1 MSLDDLVKMNISAST
16 ATPSEPGFG
25 TILIAAQKVPAT
37 FTARTRLFGSL
48 TEMTDAGFN
57 VDDPAYK
64 CAQKVKAQNPS
75 VEGWKIG
82 RRANKGTQTYTLT
95 CLSAVEGDVYLI
107 TVGATAI
114 TYTVLAAATTST
126 VATALAAL
134 IDAVAGV
141 TAAAVAEVITVTG
154 TLGELVDAKE
164 WSTNLTL
171 KDTTA
176 DPGLAADLAAIKAFD
191 NDWYGL
197 ALDSNSEA
205 EINVAAL
212 FVETEK
218 KLFVPNTSDYGCED
232 AGTTTDV
239 MSDIKAAAY
248 ARTGVLYSRSQL
260 LSYSGA
266 AWMAKQFTQ
275 KPGSDTWKFK
285 TLASV
290 TVDTLSASARVAIL
304 AKNGN
309 IYTATSSI
317 NITEDGKSG
326 AGEWLDT
333 TRFIDWQRARLQF
346 LLFSA
351 FVNNGKI
358 PFTDAGLD
366 LIGSI
371 IDGGLDEGVAVG
383 GLAPGST
390 SVTVPKALAV
400 PSADR
405 AARKA
410 TGIKFSG
417 RLAGAIHE
425 LDIEGSI
432 TV

>member
-57 VDDPAYK
+57 VADPAYK

-75 VEGWKIG
+75 VTGWKVG
-82 RRANKGTQTYTLT
+82 KRANKGTQTVKLK

-107 TVGATAI
+107 TIGGEAI
-114 TYTVLAAATTST
+114 TYTVGAAETTTT
-126 VATALAAL
+126 VATALEL
-134 IDAVAGV
+134 LTEAVAGIAS
-141 TAAAVAEVITVTG
+141 TSTTDTVTCVSDV
-154 TLGELVDAKE
+154 GELVDYKD
-164 WSTNLTL
+164 WSTNIQLT
-171 KDTTA
+171 DTTV

-212 FVETEK
+212 FAETEK
-218 KLFVPNTSDYGCED
+218 KVFVPNTSDYGCED
-232 AGTTTDV
+232 VGTTTDV

-290 TVDTLSASARVAIL
+290 TVDTLSEAARVAIL
-304 AKNGN
+304 GKNGN
-309 IYTATSSI
+309 IYTATSSV

-326 AGEWLDT
+326 AGEWLDAV
-333 TRFIDWQRARLQF
+333 RFVDWQRARLQF
-346 LLFSA
+346 LLFTA

-358 PFTDAGLD
+358 PFTDPGLD

-383 GLAPGST
+383 GFAPGST

-400 PSADR
+400 PSTDR

-425 LDIEGSI
+425 LDIDGTI